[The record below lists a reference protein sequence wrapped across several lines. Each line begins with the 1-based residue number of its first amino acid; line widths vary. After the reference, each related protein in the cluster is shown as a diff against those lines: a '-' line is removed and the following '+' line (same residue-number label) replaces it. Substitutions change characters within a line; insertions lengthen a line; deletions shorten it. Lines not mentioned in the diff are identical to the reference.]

1 VWTTDRPD
9 DVVAVLILHPGPID
23 HLLLRIGGKTV
34 LDWTLSALKDVTRVS
49 EIVVVAKKR
58 LPGEVEALLRRPSRP
73 SITLLEPVA
82 HRLQAVQAALAS
94 TGRGGQVLL
103 HDADR
108 PLVTADGFAML
119 LAESAG
125 SPAAVAA
132 VPVKS
137 SFKRVHAG
145 EVAMTIPRKL
155 LYHLQ
160 SPRIFQR
167 DALLR
172 TLDHAAAE
180 NWEGED
186 ELAAAR
192 SAGLPVR
199 LLNGH
204 YFNVRITAA
213 DDARWAEM
221 ALARRLVPA
230 AGAQDAGSRVNRLL
244 L

>member
-1 VWTTDRPD
+1 LRTIDRTA
-9 DVVAVLILHPGPID
+9 DVVAVLVLHPGPMD

-34 LDWTLSALKDVTRVS
+34 LEWTLSALKDVTRVG
-49 EIVVVAKKR
+49 EIVVVANKR
-58 LPGEVEALLRRPSRP
+58 LPGEVENLLRRP

-82 HRLQAVQAALAS
+82 HRLEAIRTVLAS
-94 TGRGGQVLL
+94 TPLGDRVLL

-137 SFKRVHAG
+137 SFKRVHSG
-145 EVAMTIPRKL
+145 DVAETVPRRL

-167 DALLR
+167 DALVR
-172 TLDHAAAE
+172 VLDYAAAE
-180 NWEGED
+180 NWRGED

-192 SAGLPVR
+192 SAGLPVK
-199 LLNGH
+199 LLKGH

-213 DDARWAEM
+213 ADARWAER
-221 ALARRLVPA
+221 AVARRLVPA
-230 AGAQDAGSRVNRLL
+230 PGA
-244 L
+244 